1 MNKMTQGRQRPGGG
15 EEDEKASALLL
26 SHLLASP
33 PFLYKV
39 ESRQKGSSP
48 ILTMLFFPHFTLLKY
63 FLFFDIFNFIFY

>member
-1 MNKMTQGRQRPGGG
+1 MTQGRQRPGGG

-48 ILTMLFFPHFTLLKY
+48 ILTMLLFPPLYSFKI
-63 FLFFDIFNFIFY
+63 FFDIFNFIFY

>member
-48 ILTMLFFPHFTLLKY
+48 ILTMLLFPPLYSFKI
-63 FLFFDIFNFIFY
+63 FFDIFNFIFY

>member
-48 ILTMLFFPHFTLLKY
+48 ILTMLLFPPLYSFK
-63 FLFFDIFNFIFY
+63 IFFIF